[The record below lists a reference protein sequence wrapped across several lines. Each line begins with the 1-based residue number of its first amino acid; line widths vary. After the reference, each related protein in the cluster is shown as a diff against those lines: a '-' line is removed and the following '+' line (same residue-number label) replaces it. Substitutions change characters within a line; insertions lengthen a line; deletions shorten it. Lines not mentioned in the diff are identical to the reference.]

1 MGRAEMFLKALTIA
15 AVACITLT
23 ACAQNSTHKAE
34 VMSSPFDFA
43 SKVLVARIANQLVF
57 LSGGT
62 YEMGDWGNED
72 GLPYDME
79 QDSKPLHKVT
89 LDGFAMMAYKV
100 TYEDFDIFTEAVG
113 SPKINTDIERFKP
126 GARNPKRPAKVNWFG
141 AKAFC
146 QWAGRLSGLPFD
158 LPSEAQW
165 EYAARSGGKK
175 LLFAT
180 DNGQIDEGRNYPD
193 DSYGPRLV
201 TPEVGAFPPNPAGF
215 YGMLDYTALEW
226 VNDWYQPDYYKRSP
240 VKNPDGPD
248 AGASDERVPD
258 LGPQKV
264 VRGLTASSPAFGG
277 FTFSRSARW
286 PYAQDLSSPKVQ
298 RLLVSPS
305 DGYSNPAGPQFR
317 CVLNQPKRS
326 AGASSLDK

>member
-1 MGRAEMFLKALTIA
+1 MGASIPFVKPLMSTA
-15 AVACITLT
+15 AVVLALT
-23 ACAQNSTHKAE
+23 ACAQSHAGKAAAQPA
-34 VMSSPFDFA
+34 VDA
-43 SKVLVARIANQLVF
+43 GKALVERIKTQLVH
-57 LSGGT
+57 LPSGSF
-62 YEMGDWGNED
+62 EMGDWGSEE

-79 QDSKPLHKVT
+79 KDSKPLHKVT
-89 LDGFAMMAYKV
+89 LDGFSMMAYKV
-100 TYEDFDIFTEAVG
+100 TYDDFDIFTEAVG
-113 SPKINTDIERFKP
+113 SPKINTDIERYRP
-126 GARNPKRPAKVNWFG
+126 GARKPLRPAKVNWFG

-146 QWAGRLSGLPFD
+146 QWLGQLSGLPFD
-158 LPSEAQW
+158 LPTEAQW

-226 VNDWYQPDYYKRSP
+226 VNDWFQPDYYKLSP
-240 VKNPDGPD
+240 VKNPHGPD

-286 PYAQDLSSPKVQ
+286 PYAQDLSSSKVQ
-298 RLLVSPS
+298 RLLASPS

-317 CVLNQPKRS
+317 CVLNQPARS
-326 AGASSLDK
+326 AAASSLDK